1 MTRKQLHLTTITLT
15 FLSLSISG
23 ASLPFFSNQ
32 EYSTCNSL
40 KSCERAISET
50 KKNNDLELLPVTYS
64 DFEKFVSATN
74 YKTDAEKYGWS
85 LVQLDVHKFKIVK
98 NATWKTPNGKD
109 SIYNKSLPVTQ
120 VSYNDAIAY
129 CNWNNKRLP
138 TYQEYW
144 EIASRDTRIIN
155 SNNQMPISDIASVN
169 IVGNVW
175 DITESKKGVNVRLAG
190 GSLFCSEDTC
200 NGTVKERELYVDR
213 ETGNIHIGFSI
224 IK

>member
-1 MTRKQLHLTTITLT
+1 MTRIKLHLTTIILIFL
-15 FLSLSISG
+15 FLSILG
-23 ASLPFFSNQ
+23 ANFSFTSNRDLQ
-32 EYSTCNSL
+32 TYPSL
-40 KSCERAISET
+40 KICERTISEI
-50 KKNNDLELLPVTYS
+50 KKNNNLELLPVTYS

-109 SIYNKSLPVTQ
+109 SIYDKSLPVTQ

-155 SNNQMPISDIASVN
+155 SNNKMPISDIESVN